1 MKRSFIREILE
12 SIDSE
17 TISFAGG
24 LPDESLFPVED
35 LKIANMQ
42 VYEKSANLQYTRSNG
57 LLELREKIAD
67 FYNDDGFTTHAD
79 NILITTG
86 SQQALYI
93 IANYFKKKE
102 IVIEKPSY
110 LGAVNIFI
118 MNDLTM
124 KEVALSADGIELS
137 AFKKEYAQTKLA
149 YLIPDFQNPMGSL
162 YTQSK
167 REEIVSLILE
177 NGGYLIED
185 APYSELYFSAKFQS
199 ISSMIPKNSFH
210 LGSFSKTLA
219 PSLRLGWV
227 RADKE
232 ILRELIKIKET
243 IDLHSCSIAQ
253 HTLNNYLSEKARY
266 KKHLK
271 KLREQYKEKM
281 YFFASALEKYLPT
294 FKFTLPKGG
303 MFIYGSIEGV
313 DTFKLVQKC
322 MQEKVVFVPA
332 NQFYLDKEISDEIR
346 FNFTHTNQE
355 DILEGLKKMA
365 KIIESNRF

>member
-12 SIDSE
+12 SIDSK

-24 LPDESLFPVED
+24 LPDASLFPVED
-35 LKIANMQ
+35 LKKANMQ
-42 VYEKSANLQYTRSNG
+42 VYEKSANLQYTTSNG

-67 FYNDDGFTTHAD
+67 FYNEDGFATDAN

-93 IANYFKKKE
+93 IAHYFKSRE

-110 LGAVNIFI
+110 LGAVNIFK
-118 MNDLTM
+118 MNALSM
-124 KEVALSADGIELS
+124 KEVALSADGIEMS

-167 REEIVSLILE
+167 REEIASTIL
-177 NGGYLIED
+177 NKSAYLIED
-185 APYSELYFSAKFQS
+185 APYSELYFSAKSQS
-199 ISSMIPKNSFH
+199 ISSLIPKNSFH

-232 ILRELIKIKET
+232 ILAEFVKIKET

-253 HTLNNYLSEKARY
+253 HTLNNYLSDTARY
-266 KKHLK
+266 KKHLQI
-271 KLREQYKEKM
+271 LREKYREKM
-281 YFFASALEKYLPT
+281 YFFASALEKHLPT

-303 MFIYGSIEGV
+303 MFIYGSIEGI

-322 MQEKVVFVPA
+322 MKEKVVFVPA

-346 FNFTHTNQE
+346 FNFTHSNKE
-355 DILEGLKKMA
+355 DVLEGLKKIA
-365 KIIESNRF
+365 KIIRLLS

>member
-17 TISFAGG
+17 TVSFAGG
-24 LPDESLFPVED
+24 LPDEALFPMED

-42 VYEKSANLQYTRSNG
+42 VYENSANLQYTTSNG
-57 LLELREKIAD
+57 LLQLREKIAN
-67 FYNDDGFTTHAD
+67 FYNEDGFSTDAD

-93 IANYFKKKE
+93 IANYFKNRK

-110 LGAVNIFI
+110 LGAVNIFK
-118 MNDLTM
+118 MNTLTM
-124 KEVALSADGIELS
+124 KEVALSSDGIELS
-137 AFKKEYAQTKLA
+137 AFKKEYEQTKLA
-149 YLIPDFQNPMGSL
+149 YLIADFQNPMGSL
-162 YTQSK
+162 YTQTK
-167 REEIVSLILE
+167 REEIASLILK

-185 APYSELYFSAKFQS
+185 SPYSELYFNEKSQS
-199 ISSMIPKNSFH
+199 ISSMIPKNSLH

-232 ILRELIKIKET
+232 ILVECIKIKET

-253 HTLNNYLSEKARY
+253 HTLNNYLSEKTRY

-294 FKFTLPKGG
+294 FNFTLPKGG
-303 MFIYGSIEGV
+303 MFIYGSIENV

-322 MQEKVVFVPA
+322 MQENVVFVPA
-332 NQFYLDKEISDEIR
+332 NQFYLDKEVSNEIR
-346 FNFTHTNQE
+346 FNFTHSNQE
-355 DILEGLKKMA
+355 DIPIGLKKIA
-365 KIIESNRF
+365 RILITLK